1 MRIENTSSCIV
12 SGGPVI
18 KRRLSEKPAEART
31 KVLAAAPDLRPQIH
45 AAGRTVRRF
54 GRDYASALRDCRKR
68 ILCVAAGVAVSLAG
82 ITAISTYCTLGVN
95 YYYKDQLLCTVAATD
110 DAAAIIGSA
119 TRRAQHMGAPEPEI
133 STAPKLALRSD
144 IVNGEDAVNAILAAS
159 PGLSLARAVSLGG
172 RTLFY
177 AESDEV
183 IDEALAAYVEKYRIN
198 DSAALSGEIE
208 IKDQIVR
215 SEELLS
221 AEDIVTRLEQGD
233 VLAVMNIVDL
243 TEQQTIA
250 HEVEEIADDSMYVG
264 DSVTETEGSDGVVV
278 MINEQVYR
286 NAELLSSAVISSETT
301 VEPVTE
307 VVRVG
312 TKPRNALED
321 GLSYPVRGTLSS
333 GFGPR
338 WGRTHRGIDLAVSM
352 DTPVSAAAAG
362 TVITAEYKES
372 YGNLVQIDH
381 GYGIVTSYAH
391 LDIIG
396 VSVGQYVERGEVV
409 AYSGNT
415 GNTTGPHL
423 HFEVVNNGEYLNPL
437 NYLI

>member
-18 KRRLSEKPAEART
+18 KRRQTEKLGDARSGIR
-31 KVLAAAPDLRPQIH
+31 AAAPDLSPQLH

-54 GRDYASALRDCRKR
+54 GRDYAAALRECRKR
-68 ILCVAAGVAVSLAG
+68 ALCVAAGVAVSLAG
-82 ITAISTYCTLGVN
+82 ITAIGSYCTLGVN
-95 YYYKDQLLCTVAATD
+95 YYYKDRLLCTVAAAD

-119 TRRAQHMGAPEPEI
+119 TRKAQRMGAPEPEI
-133 STAPKLALRSD
+133 STAPKLALRSSLVD
-144 IVNGEDAVNAILAAS
+144 GEDAVNAILAAS
-159 PGLSLARAVSLGG
+159 PGLSLARAVSLNG
-172 RTLFY
+172 RTLFC
-177 AESDEV
+177 AESDEI

-221 AEDIVTRLEQGD
+221 ADDIVAAMEQSG
-233 VLAVMNIVDL
+233 VLSVMNTVDL

-250 HEVEEIADDSMYVG
+250 HGVEEIADDSMYVG

-286 NAELLSSAVISSETT
+286 NAELLSSAIISSETT

-321 GLSYPVRGTLSS
+321 GLSYPVSGTLSS

-352 DTPVSAAAAG
+352 DTPVAAAAAG

-391 LDIIG
+391 LDVIG
-396 VSVGQYVERGEVV
+396 VSVGQSVDRGEIV

-423 HFEVVNNGEYLNPL
+423 HFEVINNGEYLNPL
-437 NYLI
+437 EHLI

>member
-1 MRIENTSSCIV
+1 M
-12 SGGPVI
+12 
-18 KRRLSEKPAEART
+18 KRRPTEKLGEAKSVIR
-31 KVLAAAPDLRPQIH
+31 AAAPDLRPQIH
-45 AAGRTVRRF
+45 AVGRTVRRF

-68 ILCVAAGVAVSLAG
+68 VLCVAAGVAVSLVG
-82 ITAISTYCTLGVN
+82 ITAVGSYCTLGVN
-95 YYYKDQLLCTVAATD
+95 YYYKDKLLCTVAATD

-119 TRRAQHMGAPEPEI
+119 TRKAQRMGAPEPEI

-144 IVNGEDAVNAILAAS
+144 LVNGEDAVNAILAAS
-159 PGLSLARAVSLGG
+159 PGLSLARSVSLNG

-177 AESDEV
+177 AESDEI

-221 AEDIVTRLEQGD
+221 AEDIVTELEQSD

-250 HEVEEIADDSMYVG
+250 HEVEEIADDSIYVG
-264 DSVTETEGSDGVVV
+264 ESVTETEGSDGVLV
-278 MINEQVYR
+278 MVNEQVYR
-286 NAELLSSAVISSETT
+286 NAELLSSAIISSETT

-312 TKPRNALED
+312 TKPRNALVD
-321 GLSYPVRGTLSS
+321 GLSYPVSGTLSS

-352 DTPVSAAAAG
+352 DTPVAAAATG

-391 LDIIG
+391 LDVIG
-396 VSVGQYVERGEVV
+396 VSVGQTVARGEIV

-423 HFEVVNNGEYLNPL
+423 HFEVINNGEYLNPL